1 MKMSKRV
8 EIYGKNC
15 YYYSPQRGI
24 YFHEGAPGHI
34 CQVPDARR
42 TKPHLTKGTEK
53 SWESA
58 QAGLLT
64 CRPQSS
70 LRRNAGGCDI
80 KANIA
85 GRSEVRLQ
93 FWSSSAA
100 LAVLIATLWMP
111 VLRIYG
117 SSMSP
122 TLQDGQ
128 IVVSIKSS
136 RFEPGDIAAFYHGN
150 KLLIKR
156 YIAGPG
162 QWVDIDENGNVFV
175 DRVAAGRTVSYGKGL
190 RPNQHRTAVSG
201 AGRAIFPAGRQPRR
215 IR

>member
-1 MKMSKRV
+1 
-8 EIYGKNC
+8 
-15 YYYSPQRGI
+15 
-24 YFHEGAPGHI
+24 
-34 CQVPDARR
+34 
-42 TKPHLTKGTEK
+42 
-53 SWESA
+53 
-58 QAGLLT
+58 LT

-93 FWSSSAA
+93 FWSSSQRWR
-100 LAVLIATLWMP
+100 LIATLWMP

-175 DRVAAGRTVSYGKGL
+175 DGSLLDEPYLMEKAYGQTNIELPYQVPDERYFLMGDNRDVSVDSRNTTVGCVSTEQIVGK
-190 RPNQHRTAVSG
+190 V
-201 AGRAIFPAGRQPRR
+201 IFNVFGPVY
-215 IR
+215 